1 MRSGR
6 FSRFGLAT
14 ESVRQL
20 ETRPASPRRPRN
32 QLNPKPFLGGS
43 RIVMNGISFAR
54 VKQATHSDA
63 VTPRTAPPMHQAVST
78 PVTAPVTAKQRRA
91 RRKKQII
98 YGSIALVV
106 LWIAAWV
113 LWSKREKPIPVT
125 TETAIRKTIVQTVS
139 ATGKIQPEVEVK
151 ISPEVAGEI
160 IELPVDDGLRV
171 KKGDLLVKI
180 KPDSYKALL
189 EQQEAAIS
197 AAKAT
202 NLQQK
207 ATMMKTEHDLKRAED
222 LFNKKLISEQE
233 YNGGQAAYDVAK
245 NTYESSLH
253 EIERA
258 EASSSQARDQL
269 SKTTIYSPLDGT
281 VTVLNSKLGERLVA
295 TGQFAGTEVMRV
307 ADRTHMQAIVDVNEN
322 DVVNVKLGDIANVK
336 IDAYGDHKF
345 KGTVAQ
351 IGNTGKTTGSGTQEE
366 VTNFEVKINLERED
380 VLLRPGLSCTA
391 DIETN
396 IVKDTVAVPMQ
407 AVTIRTGD
415 SNLSPEEIEKKRLKS
430 AARDKG
436 DNNADYVNERQE
448 KAAQKEEREKLMKV
462 VFLKK
467 GGKAQ
472 SVKVTTGISDDTY
485 MEIKSGLQPGEEVI
499 SGSYSAISRK
509 LKDGAKVA
517 YDKEAT
523 K

>member
-1 MRSGR
+1 
-6 FSRFGLAT
+6 
-14 ESVRQL
+14 
-20 ETRPASPRRPRN
+20 
-32 QLNPKPFLGGS
+32 
-43 RIVMNGISFAR
+43 
-54 VKQATHSDA
+54 
-63 VTPRTAPPMHQAVST
+63 MHQALA
-78 PVTAPVTAKQRRA
+78 APETGPKVERKRRGT
-91 RRKKQII
+91 RKRQII
-98 YGSIALVV
+98 IGAVGFLV
-106 LWIAAWV
+106 LWLIV
-113 LWSKREKPIPVT
+113 SILLSKREKPIPVT
-125 TETAIRKTIVQTVS
+125 TEKAVRKTILQTVS
-139 ATGKIQPEVEVK
+139 ATGKVQPETEVK

-160 IELPVDDGLRV
+160 IELPVADGMGI

-207 ATMMKTEHDLKRAED
+207 ATMLKTEQDLKRAED
-222 LFNKKLISEQE
+222 MYAKKTISIQE
-233 YNGGQAAYDVAK
+233 YNNAQAASDVAK
-245 NTYESSLH
+245 NTFESSLH

-258 EASSSQARDQL
+258 QAGSSQARDQL
-269 SKTTIYSPLDGT
+269 SKTTVYSPINGT
-281 VTVLNSKLGERLVA
+281 VTILNSKLGERIVA

-307 ADRTHMQAIVDVNEN
+307 ADLSRMQAVIDVNEN
-322 DVVNVKLGDIANVK
+322 DVPNVKIGDKANVK
-336 IDAYGDHKF
+336 IDAYGDRKF
-345 KGTVAQ
+345 RGTVAQ

-396 IVKDTVAVPMQ
+396 MVKDAVAVPMQ

-415 SNLSPEEIEKKRLKS
+415 SNLSPEEIEKKKLKS

-448 KAAQKEEREKLMKV
+448 KAAQREEREKLAKV
-462 VFLKK
+462 VFLKR

-485 MEIKSGLQPGEEVI
+485 MEIKTGVQPGDEVI

-509 LKDGAKVA
+509 LKDGAKVT